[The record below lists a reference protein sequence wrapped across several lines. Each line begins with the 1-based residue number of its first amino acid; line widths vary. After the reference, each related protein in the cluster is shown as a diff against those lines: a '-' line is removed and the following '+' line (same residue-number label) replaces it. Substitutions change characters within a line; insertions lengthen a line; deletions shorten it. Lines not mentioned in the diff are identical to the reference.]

1 MKMQK
6 RTYRKRTY
14 RKRRTHGGATPAPGA
29 QYIGYKEA
37 KYQAPYNK
45 SGGRGT
51 RRRGGGRVMPF
62 KGFPL
67 LNHTWQD
74 WGGPN

>member
-29 QYIGYKEA
+29 QHIGYREA
-37 KYQAPYNK
+37 KYQAPYIK

-51 RRRGGGRVMPF
+51 RRRRT
-62 KGFPL
+62 
-67 LNHTWQD
+67 H
-74 WGGPN
+74 

>member
-29 QYIGYKEA
+29 QYIGYREA
-37 KYQAPYNK
+37 KYQAPYIK

-51 RRRGGGRVMPF
+51 RRRRT
-62 KGFPL
+62 
-67 LNHTWQD
+67 H
-74 WGGPN
+74 